1 MNFFSNM
8 LNKIHKENYTTGLFL
23 LILSVSGNFIAET
36 FSCRTRSML
45 THSMIAKNI
54 LILFLIYFTIDFTS
68 DEIINPVTQMK
79 NSFYIWL
86 FFLMFTKMNI
96 YFTIAAFLLLT
107 ILYTLKKYKAYYKK
121 LKQKQLHVHTDQLS
135 KIVEGTM
142 LLTVIIGFFQYFL
155 FQRKDHK
162 NFSYLKFILGKPKCD
177 HK

>member
-1 MNFFSNM
+1 MNFFSNI
-8 LNKIHKENYTTGLFL
+8 LNKIHKKNYTTGLFL

-36 FSCRTRSML
+36 FSCRTRSLL

-68 DEIINPVTQMK
+68 DEISNPATQMQ
-79 NSFYIWL
+79 NAFYIWI

-96 YFTIAAFLLLT
+96 YFTVAAFLLLT
-107 ILYTLKKYKAYYKK
+107 MLYTLKKYKVYYKK
-121 LKQKQLHVHTDQLS
+121 LKQKQLYVQTDQLS
-135 KIVEGTM
+135 KMVEGTM
-142 LLTVIIGFFQYFL
+142 LLTVIVGFIQYFI

-162 NFSYLKFILGKPKCD
+162 NFSYLKFILGKPACD